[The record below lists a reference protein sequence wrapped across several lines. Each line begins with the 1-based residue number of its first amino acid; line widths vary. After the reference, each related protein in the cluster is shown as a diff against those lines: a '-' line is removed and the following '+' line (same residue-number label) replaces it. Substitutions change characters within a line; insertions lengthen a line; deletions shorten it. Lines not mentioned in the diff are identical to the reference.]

1 MIMKNRICF
10 FLFCLLSSFVFAQ
23 TNTRWHK
30 QSNFSGSVLENAVAF
45 SVGDNAFVGLGTDRT
60 SFQTIFW
67 KYSPQNESS
76 DQASKKN
83 SWEQAEAFPAQAR
96 ISAVAFTIGNKGY
109 AGTGMVGPES
119 AKKGSNDFWEYNPEK
134 NSWTQKTSFPG
145 GIRYGAI
152 GFSINGKGYIALGA
166 DQNTYYNDLWEY
178 DPASN
183 RWTKKADFPENGK
196 ADASVFVIAQDAYV
210 LFGQKKEIFPT
221 KKTSWKYSQAKNE
234 WKQFAD
240 FPGAARVGAIAFS
253 FKNKG
258 YALAGTSGA
267 VKRFQDFWEY
277 DADKD
282 HWNSEDDIPFGSC
295 SYGFSF
301 VIGNAAY
308 VSPGKTQSGFKG
320 SEIWKFDL
328 VENKIAGNSM
338 VIGGSLLLGD
348 ERIPLAGVE
357 VKIYNSKNEV
367 VKSAFTNLFGSFLLT
382 QLPEKDDLF
391 LTFESNDPNQKDQ
404 KYYLV
409 NRKNEDIAVL
419 HKDNQF
425 RFYLSSANKNK
436 IQLIKVENKNLRM
449 NMQGKLALDDKKK
462 TPLAKVPVSLINEDQ
477 EIVQGGTTDENGI
490 FIFNYLPVDSSVYL
504 SIDEKMAASL
514 AKGAKILLLDEG
526 DNVVSKTNTSH
537 PEFQLIN
544 LPPEKNT
551 LTKVYMEDPWI
562 EPIMTGKSGEM
573 KVVEHVYFDYNKWE
587 VLPETKLVLN
597 KAIIMLKSNPK
608 FSIAISAHTDSRGE
622 AKYNLEL
629 SEKRAA
635 AAKEYMISKGVN
647 ASQISA
653 IGYGETKPLNKCVDG
668 VTCTEEE
675 YGLNRRLE
683 FLIKRK

>member
-1 MIMKNRICF
+1 MKKWIF
-10 FLFCLLSSFVFAQ
+10 FLLFYFFHSLVFAQ
-23 TNTRWHK
+23 TNSRWNK
-30 QSNFSGSVLENAVAF
+30 LSNFPSGVLENAVAF
-45 SVGDNAFVGLGTDRT
+45 SVGDNAFVGSGTDRANFRNT
-60 SFQTIFW
+60 FW
-67 KYSPQNESS
+67 KYSPGNESS
-76 DQASKKN
+76 GSASEKN
-83 SWEQAEAFPAQAR
+83 PWGQIEALPAPPR
-96 ISAVAFTIGNKGY
+96 ISAVAFSIGNKGY
-109 AGTGMVGPES
+109 VGTGMTGSES
-119 AKKGSNDFWEYNPEK
+119 IKQGTNDFWEYDPEK
-134 NSWTQKTSFPG
+134 NSWTQKTNFPG

-152 GFSINGKGYIALGA
+152 GFSIGDKGYIALGTN
-166 DQNTYYNDLWEY
+166 QNTFYNDLWEY
-178 DPASN
+178 TPASN
-183 RWTKKADFPENGK
+183 RWTKKIDFPESGK
-196 ADASVFVIAQDAYV
+196 ADASVFVIGQDAYV
-210 LFGQKKEIFPT
+210 LFGQKKEIFPS
-221 KKTSWKYSQAKNE
+221 KKTSWKYSQTKNE

-240 FPGAARVGAIAFS
+240 FPADARIGAITFS

-267 VKRFQDFWEY
+267 LKRFQDCWEY
-277 DADKD
+277 DAAKD
-282 HWNSEDDIPFGSC
+282 HWSAKEDVPFGAC
-295 SYGFSF
+295 SFGFSF

-328 VENKIAGNSM
+328 TEKKVAGNSI

-357 VKIYNSKNEV
+357 VKIFNSKNEV

-382 QLPEKDDLF
+382 QIPEGEDLF
-391 LTFESNDPNQKDQ
+391 FTFESNDPNQKNQ
-404 KYYLV
+404 KFYLV

-490 FIFNYLPVDSSVYL
+490 FIFTYLPVDSSVYL
-504 SIDEKMAASL
+504 SIDEKMAATL

-526 DNVVSKTNTSH
+526 DNVVSKTSTSH

-562 EPIMTGKSGEM
+562 EPMMTGKSGEM
-573 KVVEHVYFDYNKWE
+573 KVVEHVYFDYDKWE

-597 KAIIMLKSNPK
+597 KAIAMLKSNPK
-608 FSIAISAHTDSRGE
+608 FSITISAHTDSRGE
-622 AKYNLEL
+622 AKYNLDL

-635 AAKEYMISKGVN
+635 AAKEYMISKGVS

-653 IGYGETKPLNKCVDG
+653 KGYGETKPLNRCVDG
-668 VTCTEEE
+668 VNCTEEE
-675 YGLNRRLE
+675 YALNRRLE